1 MANNPIATG
10 MTGRYATALF
20 ELAVESNELDAVE
33 KDVLAFRDLLA
44 DSEDL
49 NRLIRSPVFSAKEQA
64 GALSTILQKTGFN
77 KLTTNFLELIA
88 RNRRLFAVG
97 GMIDDFLAILAD
109 HRGEVAAEVTSAMA
123 LTDEQMKSLKE
134 TLRISTGQ
142 DVRVDTSVDPS
153 LLGGLIVKVG
163 SRMIDSSLRTKL
175 NNLKIAMKEVG

>member
-1 MANNPIATG
+1 

-64 GALSTILQKTGFN
+64 GALSAILQKTGFN

-109 HRGEVAAEVTSAMA
+109 HRGEVAA
-123 LTDEQMKSLKE
+123 
-134 TLRISTGQ
+134 
-142 DVRVDTSVDPS
+142 
-153 LLGGLIVKVG
+153 G
-163 SRMIDSSLRTKL
+163 SHIGDG
-175 NNLKIAMKEVG
+175 AYG